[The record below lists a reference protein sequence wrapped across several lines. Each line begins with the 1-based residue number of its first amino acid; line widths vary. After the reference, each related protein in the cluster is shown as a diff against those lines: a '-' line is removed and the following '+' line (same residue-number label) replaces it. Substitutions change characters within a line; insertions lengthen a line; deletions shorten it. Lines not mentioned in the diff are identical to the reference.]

1 MASIIKANK
10 LQDFA
15 GNDILSSDG
24 AGVITPNA
32 NGIKNVPA
40 FLASLSS
47 SQSLSHNTYTKIVCD
62 SESFDTDTAY
72 DTSTGR
78 FTVPSGE
85 AGKYYFCFEGYTYDS
100 SYKQIQSNPTFY
112 KNGSKFV
119 ETYFE
124 LQSDQTVYDT
134 YWSLS
139 HLFNLSVGDYIE
151 PYYRHK
157 TSDSG
162 ALNVEGSSS
171 SRLTYFYAYKLIGA

>member
-40 FLASLSS
+40 FFASLSS

-139 HLFNLSVGDYIE
+139 HLFNLSAGDYVQV
-151 PYYRHK
+151 YGQAYNSNFDLQ
-157 TSDSG
+157 TSTAEFYG
-162 ALNVEGSSS
+162 FK
-171 SRLTYFYAYKLIGA
+171 LTG